1 MFCHFPAGLVLAL
14 VEAHQSWITDLL
26 LRPTQIFLF
35 NLQSL
40 NAQ

>member
-14 VEAHQSWITDLL
+14 AEAHQSWITDL
-26 LRPTQIFLF
+26 RPAQIFLF

-40 NAQ
+40 HNQ